1 MARLSWRRKHMTMQR
16 ITSKLTVYIQ
26 KVKKRIAMI
35 NAREYMV
42 ANSGLLWEGL
52 LETMALII
60 GLKDFFCVIEIAC
73 RFPRVLGRR
82 IPFPFD

>member
-1 MARLSWRRKHMTMQR
+1 MTMQR

-26 KVKKRIAMI
+26 KVKKRIAII

-42 ANSGLLWEGL
+42 ANSGLLWEGFS
-52 LETMALII
+52 ETMMLII
-60 GLKDFFCVIEIAC
+60 GLKDCFCVIEIAC